1 MDIAFTGKSLQS
13 FRFLWHSFGGAIVGM
28 LVWSVVDHGFKPKTK
43 KL

>member
-28 LVWSVVDHGFKPKTK
+28 LVWSGRSWLQTK
-43 KL
+43 D